1 MVGDQTRGEHRC
13 CGREGKGGRG
23 RSGEAPSEEEKTLT
37 LTLTLEGPLASPF
50 FWLPVGPRAQASLP
64 HSCLCQ
70 HVAETPCCHFACTV
84 VCGSICF
91 HDQKAV
97 GESEVPDCSS
107 ASHVCVCPLVCLCGA
122 CAIPSEATLTHC
134 RQQMFLVFALSDDV
148 VSARIHALVL
158 RVMFA

>member
-70 HVAETPCCHFACTV
+70 HVAKTPCCHSACTLL
-84 VCGSICF
+84 CGSICF
-91 HDQKAV
+91 DDQKAV
-97 GESEVPDCSS
+97 GKSEVSIVVRRSTC
-107 ASHVCVCPLVCLCGA
+107 ASVLWSVCVGHALFPGSRRILIVASRCSWFLHVRKMLCPLGFMRWC
-122 CAIPSEATLTHC
+122 
-134 RQQMFLVFALSDDV
+134 
-148 VSARIHALVL
+148 
-158 RVMFA
+158 